1 MSVPNHGKHTR
12 QGEVIITQS
21 QRISRVF
28 LNCDAGR
35 FQPAKIKADRP
46 VRIDALQLLTLRDRV
61 FGALQLERRSALCA

>member
-1 MSVPNHGKHTR
+1 
-12 QGEVIITQS
+12 
-21 QRISRVF
+21 